1 MSAFRI
7 IGEHIDDGVS
17 YPKHA
22 LRILDNR
29 NVLNSNINKIRN
41 TENQVN
47 TLINNPLQNTINR
60 ESCVYLL
67 VICNLR
73 NRHNERKQVR

>member
-1 MSAFRI
+1 MMAM
-7 IGEHIDDGVS
+7 S

-47 TLINNPLQNTINR
+47 TLINNFLQNTINR

-67 VICNLR
+67 VIGNAMAAMLTL
-73 NRHNERKQVR
+73 N